1 MTSHSNRWIAEF
13 RAGKRMLAIAVTTTL
28 AGAALALSYQGTAGA
43 VTAADSIRP
52 IEVTS
57 EPLSSHAAKPC
68 KGKRCK
74 KKGHRHCKCKRG
86 PRGERG
92 PQGERGPRGP
102 QGPAGPGWWD
112 DEHDHDKPKHDK
124 PKHEWREPTWF
135 EDRHDEWPRLNWDD
149 PDGGQSEQAPVK
161 RFEAEK
167 AEENEAENTEAENTE
182 AEENEAE
189 NTEAEENEA
198 ENTEAEKSE
207 AEENEAE
214 ENEAEENEAE
224 ENEAENAKAEESD
237 ENRDNRA
244 QEGRVKDEL
253 WPEVRENSWSKI
265 LWLLTYDRYIERG
278 QYSWAVSNRDALAPE
293 LSTASNEQDEQQS
306 AARTPT
312 HEHGRPAYGAADR
325 QDVTPC
331 AVAAAARGMTAKT
344 GYRCIAI
351 R

>member
-1 MTSHSNRWIAEF
+1 
-13 RAGKRMLAIAVTTTL
+13 MLAIAVTTTL

-167 AEENEAENTEAENTE
+167 AEENEAENTEAE
-182 AEENEAE
+182 ENEAE

-207 AEENEAE
+207 AEENG
-214 ENEAEENEAE
+214 
-224 ENEAENAKAEESD
+224 AENAKAEESD